1 MYAREINLFLQR
13 VGLGAVY
20 EEGRPFALNFA
31 ANKYRICFDVS
42 EKDQDKNELIVSLEY
57 KLPEYDL
64 NKFIDLLKEH
74 SFLNQGSINFSVG
87 FNDDKVILLTR
98 LPINFDSYTLE
109 NTVGFLLKTVQ
120 ERGLN

>member
-1 MYAREINLFLQR
+1 MYASEINLFLQR

-31 ANKYRICFDVS
+31 GNKYRICFDVS
-42 EKDQDKNELIVSLEY
+42 ENEQDKNELIISLEY

-64 NKFIDLLKEH
+64 NKYIELLNDH

-109 NTVGFLLKTVQ
+109 NTVGFLLKTAQ